1 MEKRTILHCDCN
13 SFFASVETVLNPAY
27 RGVPMA
33 VCGSQEERHG
43 IVLAK
48 NEEAKRFG
56 IVTAET
62 IHSAKKKCP
71 HLVIAE
77 PHHEKYLEFSR
88 RVNEIYA
95 RYTDLIEPFGIDESW
110 LDVTASYK
118 LFGSGERIAER
129 IREEIKKEIG
139 ITVSIGVSFN
149 KTFAKLGSDYK
160 KPDAV
165 TVIDEENFQ
174 SIVYPLPASD
184 LLFVGK
190 KTAEQLIRLGIR
202 TIGDLAAASVSI
214 LEYHFGKNGILL
226 HNSATGEEDSPVTVP
241 TDEVKSVGRGYTFRR
256 NLMNPEECYAGIL
269 YLSEQIG
276 ASLRKKKLMCTT
288 VSLKIK
294 DENLITIQRQ
304 KPLRAP
310 TDLAKEIAACAYE
323 ILCDQWKSKKPI
335 RMLTVTAIGLIR
347 KEEASEQISLFDTD
361 SRYNEKEE
369 KIEKTMDNIRQRYG
383 TNAIVPG
390 SVMDRELG
398 IFRKKEHPHAQMDDK
413 TEDKKLI

>member
-33 VCGSQEERHG
+33 VCGSKEDRHG

-62 IHSAKKKCP
+62 IFSAQKKCP
-71 HLVIAE
+71 SLVIAE
-77 PHHEKYLEFSR
+77 PHHDKYVEFSR
-88 RVNEIYA
+88 RVGEIYA

-118 LFGSGERIAER
+118 LFGSGEQIAER
-129 IREEIKKEIG
+129 IREEVKREIG

-160 KPDAV
+160 KPDAI
-165 TVIDEENFQ
+165 TVIDEQNFR
-174 SIVYPLPASD
+174 SIVYPLPVSE
-184 LLFVGK
+184 LLYVGK
-190 KTAEQLIRLGIR
+190 KTADQLARLGIC
-202 TIGDLAAASVSI
+202 TIGELAAASVSI
-214 LEYHFGKNGILL
+214 LEYHFGKNAILL
-226 HNSATGEEDSPVTVP
+226 HESATGKENSPVTVP
-241 TDEVKSVGRGYTFRR
+241 GDEVKSIGRGYTFRR
-256 NLMNPEECYAGIL
+256 NLLNLEEGYVGIL

-276 ASLRKKKLMCTT
+276 AQLRSKGLVCTT

-304 KPLRAP
+304 KPLESP
-310 TDLAKEIAACAYE
+310 TDLSKEISRCAYE
-323 ILCDQWKSKKPI
+323 ILCDRWKNKKPI
-335 RMLTVTAIGLIR
+335 RMLTVTATGLVR
-347 KEEASEQISLFDTD
+347 KEEIAQQMSFFESPASRNLKD
-361 SRYNEKEE
+361 E
-369 KIEKTMDNIRQRYG
+369 KIEKTLDNIRQKHG
-383 TNAIVPG
+383 SGAIVVG

-398 IFRKKEHPHAQMDDK
+398 MYRKKKDGSD
-413 TEDKKLI
+413 

>member
-13 SFFASVETVLNPAY
+13 SFFASVETALNPAY
-27 RGVPMA
+27 RDVPMA
-33 VCGSQEERHG
+33 VCGSSEDRHG

-48 NEEAKRFG
+48 NEEAKRYG

-62 IHSAKKKCP
+62 VYSAKKKCP
-71 HLVIAE
+71 ALVIAE
-77 PHHEKYLEFSR
+77 PHHEKYVEFSH

-110 LDVTASYK
+110 LDVTASRK
-118 LFGSGERIAER
+118 LFGSGAEIAER
-129 IREEIKKEIG
+129 IRMQIKKEIG

-165 TVIDEENFQ
+165 TVINEDNFR
-174 SIVYPLPASD
+174 SIVYPLPVSD

-190 KTAEQLIRLGIR
+190 KTADQLVRLGIH

-226 HNSATGEEDSPVTVP
+226 HKSALGEEDSPVAVP
-241 TDEVKSVGRGYTFRR
+241 TDEVKSIGRGYTFRR
-256 NLMNPEECYAGIL
+256 NLLNREECYVGIL
-269 YLSEQIG
+269 YLAEQIG
-276 ASLRKKKLMCTT
+276 AKLRAKGLVCTT

-304 KPLRAP
+304 KPLTAAS
-310 TDLAKEIAACAYE
+310 DLAKEIASCAYE

-335 RMLTVTAIGLIR
+335 RMLTVTALGLLR
-347 KEEASEQISLFDTD
+347 KEDSAQQISLFDT
-361 SRYNEKEE
+361 SIRKNEKEE
-369 KIEKTMDNIRQRYG
+369 KKEKTVDNIRQRFG
-383 TNAIVPG
+383 SSSIVAG
-390 SVMDRELG
+390 SVMDRDLG
-398 IFRKKEHPHAQMDDK
+398 MYPKKR
-413 TEDKKLI
+413 EDND